1 MTELQNHLG
10 NGLAFLAVL
19 AGLVLFAAMLGAL
32 ADLILKQNLRE
43 RMGLTALPPALFG
56 VAAVLYGLIAF
67 TLVIGLFLLI
77 LATIGVPITQ
87 RGDTPKELADAFL
100 FYVLRI
106 AGLTTVLGA
115 VIALPFT
122 LIRLKLT
129 QKQTDTATETL
140 FNEKINAA
148 ANDLHAQRRISEWKR
163 KDGYVDI
170 WEDDIIK
177 RNAAIDRLQGLA
189 DEYKGEYGAAARI
202 ARLLSVYVRELT
214 REYPAKTAPDDA
226 SPNELRKWAGK
237 LEPARSDMEKAVQ
250 TLGRIRPL
258 LGGKETPDAIDL
270 SGANLQGFRLS
281 ALDFRNARLSAARL
295 QGANLVGAQ
304 LQGAI
309 LIEARLQEADL
320 NGARLQEAD
329 LNGARLQGAFLS
341 GAEFDEAT
349 SLKDATLRGASLWEV
364 DCTRLPQFTDRLDD
378 IFADASVTPPGG
390 ARPGDDG
397 WPKHW
402 ATEVLGADF
411 YSAWRAWQ
419 RSIGFDPDDPA
430 TGDKPQP

>member
-10 NGLAFLAVL
+10 NGLAFL

-129 QKQTDTATETL
+129 QQQTKTNEESL

-148 ANDLHAQRRISEWKR
+148 TELLYARRQHTERGEEGAPTSDVWQ
-163 KDGYVDI
+163 
-170 WEDDIIK
+170 DDITR
-177 RNAAIDRLQGLA
+177 RNAAIDRLERLA
-189 DEYKGEYGAAARI
+189 GERPDFAPDI
-202 ARLLSVYVRELT
+202 ARMLSIYVRELT
-214 REYPAKTAPDDA
+214 AENPAEQPPDDA
-226 SPNELRKWAGK
+226 TPNELDDWAKDLKRK
-237 LEPARSDMEKAVQ
+237 RTDMENAVQ
-250 TLGRIRPL
+250 TLGHMIRDHDL
-258 LGGKETPDAIDL
+258 ADQRIDL
-270 SGANLQGFRLS
+270 RGANLQAFDLQETC
-281 ALDFRNARLSAARL
+281 LDKAQLNRAQLQGAELGRARL
-295 QGANLVGAQ
+295 QGADLSGAQ

-309 LIEARLQEADL
+309 LRWARLQGANLNEARLQGADL
-320 NGARLQEAD
+320 V
-329 LNGARLQGAFLS
+329 GARLQGAFLLGARLHGADIH
-341 GAEFDEAT
+341 GAEYHQAT
-349 SLKDATLRGASLWEV
+349 SLKDATLRG
-364 DCTRLPQFTDRLDD
+364 
-378 IFADASVTPPGG
+378 
-390 ARPGDDG
+390 
-397 WPKHW
+397 
-402 ATEVLGADF
+402 
-411 YSAWRAWQ
+411 
-419 RSIGFDPDDPA
+419 
-430 TGDKPQP
+430 

>member
-56 VAAVLYGLIAF
+56 VTAVLYGLIAF

-115 VIALPFT
+115 LIALPFT

-237 LEPARSDMEKAVQ
+237 LEPARS
-250 TLGRIRPL
+250 
-258 LGGKETPDAIDL
+258 
-270 SGANLQGFRLS
+270 
-281 ALDFRNARLSAARL
+281 
-295 QGANLVGAQ
+295 
-304 LQGAI
+304 
-309 LIEARLQEADL
+309 
-320 NGARLQEAD
+320 
-329 LNGARLQGAFLS
+329 
-341 GAEFDEAT
+341 
-349 SLKDATLRGASLWEV
+349 
-364 DCTRLPQFTDRLDD
+364 
-378 IFADASVTPPGG
+378 
-390 ARPGDDG
+390 
-397 WPKHW
+397 
-402 ATEVLGADF
+402 
-411 YSAWRAWQ
+411 
-419 RSIGFDPDDPA
+419 
-430 TGDKPQP
+430 